1 LGAFKV
7 EDLSKEPHRLN
18 DEKTTIHEQTQ
29 ELAVTNYKTFIET
42 AQCSRDLFTQF
53 NSIESKLDQLLD
65 DIPNFEQ
72 KCQSFGE
79 ETSGINNLRRLNS
92 LTLTRNAQLLE
103 ILELPQLMNSFI
115 NDGLYED
122 ALELAGYV
130 RKLHTKHPDIPI
142 FKVKK
147 QTRCCDNLSLE
158 TISEHRRRRRQS
170 LAADAAPV
178 VEPVE
183 AGVDTAQVSTDCW
196 SLAQDAGFYRDRAE
210 VEVFTDEERV
220 VADVSRHHSEG

>member
-1 LGAFKV
+1 MR
-7 EDLSKEPHRLN
+7 EPSRLN
-18 DEKTTIHEQTQ
+18 DENASIQDQTQ

-53 NSIESKLDQLLD
+53 NTIESKLDNLLE
-65 DIPNFEQ
+65 DIPKFET

-122 ALELAGYV
+122 ALELASYV
-130 RKLHTKHPDIPI
+130 RKLHNKHPDVPI
-142 FKVKK
+142 FKVI
-147 QTRCCDNLSLE
+147 L
-158 TISEHRRRRRQS
+158 I
-170 LAADAAPV
+170 
-178 VEPVE
+178 
-183 AGVDTAQVSTDCW
+183 
-196 SLAQDAGFYRDRAE
+196 
-210 VEVFTDEERV
+210 
-220 VADVSRHHSEG
+220 